1 MSLLP
6 KGAWGEHGAW
16 AMALTSLG
24 AGLVLGHPPALASW
38 LLLPSVVLLTA
49 AKGLAQRA
57 RRIGS
62 GYGLLAGYALGGTVF
77 AIPALLAAPLPF
89 IAAGAVI
96 GPFGALYA
104 WYSDS
109 PRFTRSLP
117 VELLGT
123 CLVAAGGP
131 LALAATHPQAPGD
144 VLLFWAALATLFL
157 PGVFRARLRKEPTL
171 LLRCVTAAA
180 ALLGLAAWCALAWQS
195 VLAPWGLLGATVFLG
210 DLWSVLALPQWRVK
224 TLGIFFTLRY
234 AAASLVAAL
243 AWRTITP

>member
-1 MSLLP
+1 MRLLP

-24 AGLVLGHPPALASW
+24 AGLVLARPPALSSW

-57 RRIGS
+57 RRTGD
-62 GYGLLAGYALGGTVF
+62 GYGLLAGFSCAGALF
-77 AIPALLAAPLPF
+77 ALPALVAAPLPF
-89 IAAGAVI
+89 LAAGALIV
-96 GPFGALYA
+96 PFGALYV

-131 LALAATHPQAPGD
+131 LALAATCPAALSD
-144 VLLFWAALATLFL
+144 VALTGMALATLFL
-157 PGVFRARLRKEPTL
+157 PGVFRARVRKEPTPW
-171 LLRCVTAAA
+171 LRSVTAAA
-180 ALLGLAAWCALAWQS
+180 AVAGLAAWAAMAGCG
-195 VLAPWGLLGATVFLG
+195 VMAPWGLAAATVFLG
-210 DLWSVLALPQWRVK
+210 DLWSVAALPQWRVK
-224 TLGIFFTLRY
+224 TLGIFFPLRY
-234 AAASLVAAL
+234 AAAALLMAL
-243 AWRTITP
+243 AWRPIP

>member
-1 MSLLP
+1 MRLLP

-24 AGLVLGHPPALASW
+24 AGLVLARPPALASW

-57 RRIGS
+57 RRTGD
-62 GYGLLAGYALGGTVF
+62 GYGFLVSFSCAGVLFAL
-77 AIPALLAAPLPF
+77 PALLAAPLPF
-89 IAAGAVI
+89 VAVGI
-96 GPFGALYA
+96 VIVPFGALYA

-131 LALAATHPQAPGD
+131 LALAATHPAALSD
-144 VLLFWAALATLFL
+144 VALSGVGLATLFL
-157 PGVFRARLRKEPTL
+157 PGVFRARVRKEPTP
-171 LLRCVTAAA
+171 LLRWVTAAS
-180 ALLGLAAWCALAWQS
+180 ALAGLAAWCAMAWHG
-195 VLAPWGLLGATVFLG
+195 VFAVWGLAAGTVFLG
-210 DLWSVLALPQWRVK
+210 DLWSVAALPQWRVK

-234 AAASLVAAL
+234 AAAALLMSL
-243 AWRTITP
+243 AWRPVP